1 MTVRLVRISTDDEV
15 YRVNAVWLGP
25 PKATFPWRAR
35 YVAWGVGIGLW
46 PLVFWVIRQFA
57 EIGFFSFAWS
67 IVATIVLTRLVT
79 SRISYERPL
88 SAVLALWLVE
98 VATPR
103 TAGRR
108 QSSVVGTAGLRV
120 RTTRPRPTASSSS
133 ETTERGSPDAA
144 A

>member
-1 MTVRLVRISTDDEV
+1 MRLHTDDEV

-35 YVAWGVGIGLW
+35 YVAWGVGICLW

-57 EIGFFSFAWS
+57 ELGFFSFAWS

-88 SAVLALWLVE
+88 TAVLALWLVE
-98 VATPR
+98 IATPR
-103 TAGRR
+103 AAGKTH
-108 QSSVVGTAGLRV
+108 SSVVGTAGLRV
-120 RTTRPRPTASSSS
+120 RNARPRPTSSSCS
-133 ETTERGSPDAA
+133 EERGSPDAA

>member
-1 MTVRLVRISTDDEV
+1 MTVPLVRITTDDEV

-57 EIGFFSFAWS
+57 ELGFFSFAWS
-67 IVATIVLTRLVT
+67 LVATVVLTRLVC

-103 TAGRR
+103 TSGTARS
-108 QSSVVGTAGLRV
+108 QVVGTAGLRV
-120 RTTRPRPTASSSS
+120 RETRPRPKAATKGRSQ
-133 ETTERGSPDAA
+133 DAA
-144 A
+144 